1 VFATLTHKAHNLFLN
16 KKVISNFDKKG
27 ELSSLVADLNV
38 WLLVIPVNLK
48 VELRT
53 PSNLTSNI
61 DVTVLMHRLRE
72 EKMLNTVLAYVFAA
86 YYWKQFLASNG

>member
-1 VFATLTHKAHNLFLN
+1 
-16 KKVISNFDKKG
+16 
-27 ELSSLVADLNV
+27 
-38 WLLVIPVNLK
+38 LVIPVNLK

-53 PSNLTSNI
+53 PSNLRSNI

-72 EKMLNTVLAYVFAA
+72 EKMLNKVLAYVFAA